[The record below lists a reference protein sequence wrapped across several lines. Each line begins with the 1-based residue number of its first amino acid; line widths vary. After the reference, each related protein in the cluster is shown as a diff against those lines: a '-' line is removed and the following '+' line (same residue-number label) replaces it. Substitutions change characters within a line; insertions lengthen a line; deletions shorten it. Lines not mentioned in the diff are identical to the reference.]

1 MHDVRLDLQDMDRL
15 APTVKAA
22 APRSHRC
29 PRLRP
34 LSRGYAYHHARA
46 DYESFMI
53 LMSIVMQTTVPR
65 TVMDSI
71 TRAEDTCSWNGMGM
85 ADIVCIV

>member
-1 MHDVRLDLQDMDRL
+1 MHVDSQGMDLL
-15 APTVKAA
+15 APRVKAA
-22 APRSHRC
+22 APRSHRY

-71 TRAEDTCSWNGMGM
+71 TRAKDTCSWNGMGM